1 MNPKQ
6 INYIRQQHAKYPAQY
21 MIGETVPKSQEQ
33 IRIEGIFPEAFE
45 TKAERKRLVFAIEID
60 IQRSV
65 DAKEIQRT
73 LTSNESFLSSANITV
88 TELKPERECM
98 TLDIEWDKSDDIW
111 NELKAVDFRNA
122 IVSVY
127 KDRNIIIRV

>member
-33 IRIEGIFPEAFE
+33 IRIEGLFPEAFE
-45 TKAERKRLVFAIEID
+45 PERKH
-60 IQRSV
+60 
-65 DAKEIQRT
+65 
-73 LTSNESFLSSANITV
+73 
-88 TELKPERECM
+88 M
-98 TLDIEWDKSDDIW
+98 TLDIEWDQSDEHLE
-111 NELKAVDFRNA
+111 ELTAVDFWNA

-127 KDRNIIIRV
+127 KDRNIIIRA